1 MKRLALVAATCLA
14 LGSAATAQAR
24 QVTVTI
30 TNLTNGNY
38 FTPLLVAAHS
48 RHVDLFELA
57 TPASSNL
64 QAMAEGGVIDG
75 LADEILDAG
84 GEVEINPNGGE
95 LAPGDSTT
103 ANLSLHGWS
112 NRRLTV
118 LAMIL
123 PTNDGFV
130 GLDSIRI
137 PRRPGTYTFFARGYD
152 AGTEANDEIVNGG
165 GAPGIPGIPGDP
177 GGNSGVGA
185 SGAAGADF
193 NPTVHVHRGVLGD
206 LDPLGGVSDLDAT
219 IHRWQGPVARI
230 VVKVGHR

>member
-1 MKRLALVAATCLA
+1 MKRLALVAATCFA
-14 LGSAATAQAR
+14 LGSVATAQAR
-24 QVTVTI
+24 QVKVTI
-30 TNLTNGNY
+30 TNLTNANH

-48 RHVDLFELA
+48 SHVDLFELA

-64 QAMAEGGVIDG
+64 QAMAEGGTIDG
-75 LADEILDAG
+75 LADEVLDANG
-84 GEVEINPNGGE
+84 TVDLNPNGGP
-95 LAPGDSTT
+95 LAPGASTT

-130 GLDSIRI
+130 GLDSVQI
-137 PRRPGTYTFFARGYD
+137 PRRPGTYTYFARGYD

-165 GAPGIPGIPGDP
+165 GAPGVPGIPGDP

-185 SGAAGADF
+185 SGAALADI
-193 NPTVHVHRGVLGD
+193 NPTIHIHRGVLGD
-206 LDPLGGVSDLDAT
+206 LDPTGGFSDLDAT

-230 VVKVGHR
+230 VVQVGHR